1 MVSVMVFRDELVAA
15 VARRSGLTQAKSTEI
30 VQAVLDGIREQ
41 ARAGPVEL
49 SSDTQ
54 GHTWLVA
61 AAGGT
66 PAEDRMI
73 AASIRDVVRL
83 VPEIVASRKAK
94 ITESRIA
101 TLVDVLLGDDPAAE
115 AMRTLEADNA
125 RARARFIRTVPTL
138 TSKDLAAMAGHSA
151 RNASVTGSRW
161 KQQGKVFS
169 LPWRG
174 GELYPAFQFRD
185 GLPHPSVRA
194 VLSELPKRMSA
205 WQTAF
210 WFTSANGWLEGRMP
224 ADCLDDKSAVVG
236 AAEREAEPL
245 LG

>member
-1 MVSVMVFRDELVAA
+1 MVLRDELVAA
-15 VARRSGLTQAKSTEI
+15 VAKRSGLTPAKSADI
-30 VQAVLDGIREQ
+30 VEAVLDGLREQ

-49 SSDTQ
+49 SS
-54 GHTWLVA
+54 GGEGGAWLVA
-61 AAGGT
+61 GAPGT
-66 PAEDRMI
+66 PAEERMV
-73 AASIRDVVRL
+73 AAAIRDVVGL
-83 VPEIVASRKAK
+83 VPEIVASRRAA

-101 TLVDVLLGDDPAAE
+101 TLVDVFLGDEPAAD
-115 AMRTLEADNA
+115 AMRALEADNA

-151 RNASVTGSRW
+151 SNASVTGSRW

-185 GLPHPSVRA
+185 GIPHPAVRA

-210 WFTSANGWLEGRMP
+210 WFTSTNGWLDGRTP
-224 ADCLDDKSAVVG
+224 AECLDDKTAVVD
-236 AAEREAEPL
+236 AARREAEPL